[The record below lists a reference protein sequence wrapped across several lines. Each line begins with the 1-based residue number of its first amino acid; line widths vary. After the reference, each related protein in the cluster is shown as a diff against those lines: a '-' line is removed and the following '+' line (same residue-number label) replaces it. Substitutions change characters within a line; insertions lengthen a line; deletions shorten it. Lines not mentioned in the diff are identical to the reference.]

1 MTKDEASPGDTAVPV
16 LIVDDDPNIRLVMEE
31 VLARDGRKLVFANS
45 GEDALRILRHLT
57 PAAILLD
64 VHMGGMSGFET
75 AKLIRGRSRLASTPI
90 VFMTGVS
97 TDELAMEQGYSLG
110 AVDYLL
116 KPIIPE
122 VLESKVEAFCTLARQ
137 RQELEDRWDKLAVT
151 EMHLEEANAALAHL
165 ASTDTLTG
173 LKNRSEFDSVLAGT
187 ADRASRAGQSY
198 AIVMID
204 LDGFKQVN
212 DTWGHL
218 VGDQVLAEVGRRIQ
232 ASTRSPDAA
241 FRLGGD
247 EFCLLIPGIAQG
259 PDISSFAYR
268 LAESLRRPHTLAP
281 ETEVVVPGSIG
292 IAIFEPDHP
301 QAAQALLSR
310 ADAAMYAAKADHSG
324 CRIDR
329 TDAGSDSEAVAM
341 RELARQRRT
350 AAIVAAARESLRFRP
365 VVDVETGCVVGLDAL
380 AWGAA
385 TPNGDESDP
394 GADHPED
401 ADSVAMANRAI
412 FGAALNS
419 WNSPP
424 QPTPGCRRP
433 FLGLSATQ
441 CLWVGPDL
449 TELISSR
456 VEHGAVAADDIV
468 LWLDES
474 AFPLLPAGL
483 TNALRDL
490 GRLGVRIGIDHV
502 GTALPLIAL
511 GQLPV
516 ALLRIDPAML
526 DTRNS
531 KALACTVGLAAAGGL
546 FLVGADVSTPDQLEL
561 LRQSGY
567 TLAQG
572 DLLGKPSPTMNA
584 AVNATGDA
592 ALAAGFT
599 AGQQPIASSQ

>member
-1 MTKDEASPGDTAVPV
+1 MAKDETSPGETTVPV
-16 LIVDDDPNIRLVMEE
+16 LIVDDDPHIKLVMEE
-31 VLARDGRKLVFANS
+31 VLASDNRELVFANS

-122 VLESKVEAFCTLARQ
+122 VLASKVEAFCTLARQ

-151 EMHLEEANAALAHL
+151 EMHLEQANAQLAHL

-173 LKNRSEFDSVLAGT
+173 LSNRSEFDSVLAET
-187 ADRASRAGQSY
+187 HERASSGGQSY

-218 VGDQVLAEVGRRIQ
+218 AGDQVLAEVGRRIQ
-232 ASTRSPDAA
+232 ASTRGPDAA

-268 LAESLRRPHTLAP
+268 LGESLRRAHSVAP
-281 ETEVVVPGSIG
+281 SAEIVVPGSIG
-292 IAIFEPDHP
+292 IAIFEPDNP
-301 QAAQALLSR
+301 QSAQSLLSR
-310 ADAAMYAAKADHSG
+310 ADAAMYAAKAAHSG
-324 CRIDR
+324 YRIDR
-329 TDAGSDSEAVAM
+329 CGEGSDSDVAAV

-350 AAIVAAARESLRFRP
+350 AAVIAAARESLRFKP
-365 VVDVETGCVVGLDAL
+365 IIELNTGCVVGLDAV
-380 AWGAA
+380 AWVADQS
-385 TPNGDESDP
+385 PGDASDSS
-394 GADHPED
+394 ADHPTD
-401 ADSVAMANRAI
+401 ADSIAMAYRAV

-419 WNSPP
+419 WSSP
-424 QPTPGCRRP
+424 QQAAKDCGRP
-433 FLGLSATQ
+433 FLGLSTAE
-441 CLWVGPDL
+441 CHWVGPDL
-449 TELISSR
+449 MDLVTGRIERGGI
-456 VEHGAVAADDIV
+456 AADDIV
-468 LWLDES
+468 LWLAES
-474 AFPLLPAGL
+474 ALALLAPGL
-483 TNALRDL
+483 TTALHDL
-490 GRLGVRIGIDHV
+490 NRLGVRIGIDKI
-502 GTALPLIAL
+502 GAAFPLLAL
-511 GQLPV
+511 GQWPV
-516 ALLRIDPAML
+516 SLVRIDPVML
-526 DTRNS
+526 DTRNTA
-531 KALACTVGLAAAGGL
+531 ALACTVGLAAAGGL
-546 FLVGADVSTPDQLEL
+546 AAVGAEVSTPDQLEL

-572 DLLGKPSPTMNA
+572 PMLGEPSAPA
-584 AVNATGDA
+584 A
-592 ALAAGFT
+592 T
-599 AGQQPIASSQ
+599 AVSAQQQSAASSQ